1 MCVGA
6 SDSSLVLDPLWF
18 VNVFMYVTEA
28 LCLLVFVVYF
38 LYRFLVQ
45 MFSFSALILLQ
56 CFDTVGWVAGRASGL

>member
-1 MCVGA
+1 MRVGA

-38 LYRFLVQ
+38 LYQFLVQ
-45 MFSFSALILLQ
+45 MFSFSALILL
-56 CFDTVGWVAGRASGL
+56 